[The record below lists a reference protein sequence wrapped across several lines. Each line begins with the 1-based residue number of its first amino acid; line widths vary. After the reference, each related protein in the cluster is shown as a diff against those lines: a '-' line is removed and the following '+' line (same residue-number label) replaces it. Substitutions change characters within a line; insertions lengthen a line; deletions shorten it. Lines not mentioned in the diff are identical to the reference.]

1 MLHTTRRQH
10 KSKAKIPR
18 LCNMLVHAA
27 SSLDRM
33 QQGASRHARY
43 PETKGREP
51 LTRPLLRCAAGGVRG
66 GGLSEPRSPVVPF
79 VFTPLTSAADRSTN
93 CARPFGASMVTC
105 PPRAETPV
113 YMFCSGAS
121 NGLRGAGC

>member
-1 MLHTTRRQH
+1 MLYTTRRQH
-10 KSKAKIPR
+10 KSKAKIPTPVQYACAR
-18 LCNMLVHAA
+18 CQQ
-27 SSLDRM
+27 LDRA

-43 PETKGREP
+43 PETKGRKS

-93 CARPFGASMVTC
+93 CARPLGASMVTC

-113 YMFCSGAS
+113 YVFCRGAS
-121 NGLRGAGC
+121 KGIRGAGC